1 MFIFLMC
8 SERSG
13 SNLIT
18 RIMDSHHNICGPSPK
33 HLFNPV
39 TRNAFRYEPLSDI
52 GNWNALLEDIERLV
66 GVSFSA
72 WKTFFGRDD
81 LLTLA
86 PPGKL
91 AELLG
96 NIFLEEARAHD
107 KQHCFVKENQLYEF
121 TPFLLTH
128 FPEARFLY
136 LVRDPRDMALSWS
149 RNPAHPGG
157 IVHGAKQWKRDQQ
170 QFMKNH
176 ATLRARGVSRMIR
189 YERLISEPEKTARA
203 VCDFFGLPFDP
214 NMLAYHESELTRRN
228 AKKLPAW
235 ENLDKPIMDD
245 NAGKYRQALSSEEVS
260 LIEHVCLPEMH
271 ALGYEPDTPLK
282 TLETMS
288 PGQVSEAL
296 QGEARTTPPVPEP
309 EVQAN
314 MEAKRVFY
322 QKRLGRLA
330 P

>member
-13 SNLIT
+13 SNVIT
-18 RIMDSHHNICGPSPK
+18 KIMDAHHNICGPSPK

-39 TRNAFRYEPLSDI
+39 TRNAFRYEPLSDKE
-52 GNWNALLEDIERLV
+52 NWNALLADIERLV

-72 WKTFFGRDD
+72 WKTSFNRDN

-91 AELLG
+91 AELLR
-96 NIFLEEARAHD
+96 NIFLEEARAHE
-107 KQHCFVKENQLYEF
+107 KQHCFVKENQVYEF

-149 RNPAHPGG
+149 RNSTHFGG
-157 IVHGAKQWKRDQQ
+157 IVHGAKQWKSDQQ

-176 ATLRARGVSRMIR
+176 ATLRAKGLSRMIR
-189 YERLISEPEKTARA
+189 YEGLVSAAEETVRA

-214 NMLAYHESELTRRN
+214 RMLAFYENELTRRN
-228 AKKLPAW
+228 AQTLPAW
-235 ENLDKPIMDD
+235 ENLAKPIIND
-245 NAGKYRQALSSEEVS
+245 NAGKYLQALSSDEIA
-260 LIEHVCLPEMH
+260 LIEHLCLPEMH

-282 TLETMS
+282 TLETIS
-288 PGQVSEAL
+288 PEQVSKAL
-296 QGEARTTPPVPEP
+296 QVETKTKPAAPEP
-309 EVQAN
+309 EVQEN
-314 MEAKRVFY
+314 MEAKRIFY
-322 QKRLGRLA
+322 QKRLGKLST
-330 P
+330 

>member
-18 RIMDSHHNICGPSPK
+18 KIMDAHHNVCGPSPK

-39 TRNAFRYEPLSDI
+39 TRNAFRYEPLSDK
-52 GNWNALLEDIERLV
+52 GHWAELLTDIERLI
-66 GVSFSA
+66 GVSFSQ
-72 WKTFFGRDD
+72 WRTSFSQDD
-81 LLTLA
+81 LLDLA
-86 PPGKL
+86 PPGQL
-91 AELLG
+91 ADLLR
-96 NIFLEEARAHD
+96 NIFLEEARAHG

-149 RNPAHPGG
+149 RNPTHPGG
-157 IVHGAKQWKRDQQ
+157 VAHGAQQWKRDQQ

-176 ATLRARGVSRMIR
+176 AALRDGGVSRMIR
-189 YERLISEPEKTARA
+189 YEELVAATEEVTRSLCA
-203 VCDFFGLPFDP
+203 FYGLPFDP
-214 NMLAYHESELTRRN
+214 GMLGFHENELTRRN
-228 AKKLPAW
+228 AQTLPAW
-235 ENLDKPIMDD
+235 ENLGKPVMSS
-245 NAGKYRQALSSEEVS
+245 NFGKYRDALSAEEIA
-260 LIEHVCLPEMH
+260 LIESICLPEMH
-271 ALGYEPDTPLK
+271 ALGYEPDTPEE
-282 TLETMS
+282 TLAKMS
-288 PGQVSEAL
+288 SDRIREAL
-296 QGEARTTPPVPEP
+296 ARENEAAPAAPEP
-309 EVQAN
+309 EVRAN

-330 P
+330 T

>member
-18 RIMDSHHNICGPSPK
+18 KIMDAHHNVCGPSPK

-39 TRNAFRYEPLSDI
+39 TRNAFRYEPLADKGNWTALLSDI
-52 GNWNALLEDIERLV
+52 QHLL
-66 GVSFSA
+66 GVPFA
-72 WKTFFGRDD
+72 QWKTFFSQDD
-81 LLTLA
+81 LLGLA
-86 PPGKL
+86 PPGQL
-91 AELLG
+91 GDLLR
-96 NIFLEEARAHD
+96 NIFLEEARAHG

-121 TPFLLTH
+121 TAFLLTH

-157 IVHGAKQWKRDQQ
+157 VVHGAQQWKRDQQ

-176 ATLRARGVSRMIR
+176 AALRGKGLSRMVR
-189 YERLISEPEKTARA
+189 YEDLVAATEEVTQSLCA
-203 VCDFFGLPFDP
+203 FYGLPFDP
-214 NMLAYHESELTRRN
+214 GMLGFHENELTRRN
-228 AKKLPAW
+228 AQTLPAW
-235 ENLDKPIMDD
+235 ENLGKPVIS
-245 NAGKYRQALSSEEVS
+245 NNFGKYRDALSVEEIT
-260 LIEHVCLPEMH
+260 LIESICLPEMH
-271 ALGYEPDTPLK
+271 ALGYEPDTTEE
-282 TLETMS
+282 TLDKMS
-288 PGQVSEAL
+288 SDRIKEAL
-296 QGEARTTPPVPEP
+296 ARENENAPAAPEP

>member
-18 RIMDSHHNICGPSPK
+18 KIMDAHHNVCGPSPK
-33 HLFNPV
+33 HLFSPV
-39 TRNAFRYEPLSDI
+39 ARNAFRYEPLSDK
-52 GNWNALLEDIERLV
+52 GHWAELLTDIERLI
-66 GVSFSA
+66 GVSFSQWRA
-72 WKTFFGRDD
+72 SFSQEE
-81 LLTLA
+81 LLDLA
-86 PPGKL
+86 PPGQL
-91 AELLG
+91 ADLLR
-96 NIFLEEARAHD
+96 NIFLEEARAHG

-149 RNPAHPGG
+149 RNPTHPGG
-157 IVHGAKQWKRDQQ
+157 IAHGAQQWKRDQQ

-176 ATLRARGVSRMIR
+176 AALRDRGLSRMIR
-189 YERLISEPEKTARA
+189 YEELVAATEEVTRSLCA
-203 VCDFFGLPFDP
+203 FYGLPFDSG
-214 NMLAYHESELTRRN
+214 MLGFYENELTRRN
-228 AKKLPAW
+228 AQTLPAW
-235 ENLDKPIMDD
+235 ENLGKPVMSD
-245 NAGKYRQALSSEEVS
+245 NFGKYRDALSAEEIALVET
-260 LIEHVCLPEMH
+260 ICLPEML
-271 ALGYEPDTPLK
+271 ALGYEPDTPED
-282 TLETMS
+282 TLAQMS
-288 PGQVSEAL
+288 SDRIKEAL
-296 QGEARTTPPVPEP
+296 ARENEAAPAAPEP
-309 EVQAN
+309 EVRAN

>member
-18 RIMDSHHNICGPSPK
+18 KIMDAHHNICGPSPK

-39 TRNAFRYEPLSDI
+39 TRNAFRYEPLAEAE
-52 GNWNALLEDIERLV
+52 NWAILLEDIERLL
-66 GVSFSA
+66 GVSFST
-72 WKTFFGRDD
+72 WKTSFTKKD
-81 LLTLA
+81 LCALA
-86 PPGKL
+86 PRGKL
-91 AELLG
+91 ANLLR
-96 NIFLEEARAHD
+96 NIFLEEARSHD
-107 KQHCFVKENQLYEF
+107 KQHCFIKENQLYEF

-149 RNPAHPGG
+149 RNPTHMGG
-157 IVHGAKQWKRDQQ
+157 VVHGAQQWKRDQQ

-176 ATLRARGVSRMIR
+176 AILRDKGLSRMIH
-189 YERLISEPEKTARA
+189 YEELIRAPEET
-203 VCDFFGLPFDP
+203 VQGICDFFGLPFDSS
-214 NMLAYHESELTRRN
+214 MLNFHENELTRRN
-228 AKKLPAW
+228 AQTLPAW
-235 ENLDKPIMDD
+235 INLGKPIMND
-245 NAGKYRQALSSEEVS
+245 NSGKYRPALSDDEIA
-260 LIEHVCLPEMH
+260 LIEHICRPEMH
-271 ALGYEPDTPLK
+271 ALGYEPDTPTV
-282 TLETMS
+282 TLDALSTE
-288 PGQVSEAL
+288 QVTAALQKEREAL
-296 QGEARTTPPVPEP
+296 PAAPEP
-309 EVQAN
+309 GAVAN